1 MIRLIKINKISEFE
15 TSYQFETD
23 MVFKDFLLLF
33 DNRCKE
39 IVSKTFVIAQSVSES
54 VGNGWYDKGKNET
67 PSEYVS
73 RLAKRGS
80 VSKSSTYDKAHPIT
94 IDLGNGKKE
103 TGIIRIS
110 DHRVDLGTWAKN
122 NAHNFGISFV
132 FEDENRK
139 YPDIEYDGKRI
150 ITVWE
155 YIITGRDKN
164 KLSLLR
170 SIASSILDL
179 EGIGKNPKQDWS
191 PDNAYGGIK
200 PKKVTNETQ
209 IIMKKRDIERMIKEA
224 ILEHTGTVTFKKGE
238 LRLREDLNNTDSI
251 YVKPSEDPS
260 NQSSMSTDIQQAVQN
275 NPSEKDY
282 TVEPAQYDTSSMN
295 NDVTFDV
302 NAKNGVDAA
311 RQINAKMQNP
321 NMRSLGAN
329 GQLQANIHITDSKKV
344 KNAERLK
351 KLEEGI
357 HFKKAELDEFLK
369 SIG

>member
-1 MIRLIKINKISEFE
+1 MI
-15 TSYQFETD
+15 D
-23 MVFKDFLLLF
+23 
-33 DNRCKE
+33 E
-39 IVSKTFVIAQSVSES
+39 IFIE
-54 VGNGWYDKGKNET
+54 DK
-67 PSEYVS
+67 V
-73 RLAKRGS
+73 
-80 VSKSSTYDKAHPIT
+80 
-94 IDLGNGKKE
+94 
-103 TGIIRIS
+103 
-110 DHRVDLGTWAKN
+110 
-122 NAHNFGISFV
+122 
-132 FEDENRK
+132 
-139 YPDIEYDGKRI
+139 
-150 ITVWE
+150 
-155 YIITGRDKN
+155 
-164 KLSLLR
+164 
-170 SIASSILDL
+170 
-179 EGIGKNPKQDWS
+179 
-191 PDNAYGGIK
+191 
-200 PKKVTNETQ
+200 

-282 TVEPAQYDTSSMN
+282 TVEPAQYDSSALN

-321 NMRSLGAN
+321 NMRSLSAN

-369 SIG
+369 SIS